1 DAEDRDEAEVTASP
15 GLVEQYRANLGAWCA
30 GLRDFAI
37 RRSIMHMVVDTSTE
51 VDALLLEYLRQRG
64 LVR

>member
-1 DAEDRDEAEVTASP
+1 
-15 GLVEQYRANLGAWCA
+15 
-30 GLRDFAI
+30 
-37 RRSIMHMVVDTSTE
+37 MVVDTSTE